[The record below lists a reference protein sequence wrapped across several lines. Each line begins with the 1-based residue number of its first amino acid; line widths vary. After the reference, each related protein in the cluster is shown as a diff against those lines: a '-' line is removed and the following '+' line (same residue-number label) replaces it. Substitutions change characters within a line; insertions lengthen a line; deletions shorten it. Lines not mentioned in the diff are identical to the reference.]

1 MPILPNIVTIA
12 EAAKELK
19 RSRQRVYKLIDD
31 GQIETARFM
40 GRMVIETKEI
50 VRFKKLERPNGRP
63 KNGKVR
69 SSKSKV
75 KR

>member
-1 MPILPNIVTIA
+1 MPILPNIVSVA
-12 EAAKELK
+12 EAARELK
-19 RSRQRVYKLIDD
+19 RSRQRVYKLIED

-40 GRMVIETKEI
+40 GHIVIETKEI

-69 SSKSKV
+69 GSKSKV
-75 KR
+75 KK